1 MHFTCMRLFLYY
13 KFNVVIF
20 YSIKLDIVIF
30 ILNRERTFIKKKKKK
45 GKGWLLSLIS
55 QRMEWFP
62 VAAFC
67 LVSGRQS
74 TSF

>member
-1 MHFTCMRLFLYY
+1 MYEAFFLYY

-45 GKGWLLSLIS
+45 GQGLAALLNFTKNGVVSSSSLLSRVWS
-55 QRMEWFP
+55 A
-62 VAAFC
+62 VY
-67 LVSGRQS
+67 
-74 TSF
+74 